1 MRPRALP
8 QRRGNEEQ
16 RSELGCLADI
26 VPGGVHSVEF
36 CREGASGETTMETV
50 LNAPGGALAH
60 EVKAI
65 PTQGV
70 TDQVVDR
77 TKPVERATEL
87 TAEQGMKALSGSGGG
102 GDLERSAGAYCAN
115 ELFIARI
122 GSAAP
127 GERHARC
134 PRAAAPGEAR
144 IQAISF

>member
-36 CREGASGETTMETV
+36 CREGTSCETTMETV
-50 LNAPGGALAH
+50 LNAPGGALAN
-60 EVKAI
+60 EVKTK
-65 PTQGV
+65 PTQSV
-70 TDQVVDR
+70 ADQIVDR

-87 TAEQGMKALSGSGGG
+87 TAEQGMKALSGGGGG
-102 GDLERSAGAYCAN
+102 GDLESSAGAYCAN
-115 ELFIARI
+115 ELFVVRI

-127 GERHARC
+127 GEHHVRC
-134 PRAAAPGEAR
+134 PRAAVPREAR